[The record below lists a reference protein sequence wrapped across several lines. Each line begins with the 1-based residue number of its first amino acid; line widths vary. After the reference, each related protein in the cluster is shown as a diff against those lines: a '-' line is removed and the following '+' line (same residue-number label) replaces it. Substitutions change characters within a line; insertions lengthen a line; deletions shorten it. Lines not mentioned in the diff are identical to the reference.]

1 MFSHMY
7 AFVFSDLQP
16 SFPLCERIR
25 CPGTSQNEGSI
36 PSTRS
41 NIFYSS
47 DLRSDDNTKN
57 GLVRTRARLFAT
69 VLYRKD

>member
-25 CPGTSQNEGSI
+25 CLGATQNEGSI
-36 PSTRS
+36 PFARS
-41 NIFYSS
+41 SFEIN
-47 DLRSDDNTKN
+47 DLRKILFRNPRFPNT
-57 GLVRTRARLFAT
+57 FS
-69 VLYRKD
+69 